1 MITFPI
7 WYLIALVIALIAG
20 GFGMAMVFMQKSPTG
35 QREVVRLDQRE
46 VVRLEIANRAMAQAL
61 RDACWSLGELKDEI
75 ARGEIIR
82 ASATANGMA
91 ASCNEALAR
100 AAGVLGGDPLRRLD
114 MEPVA
119 AEGERRVP
127 RE

>member
-7 WYLIALVIALIAG
+7 WYSIPLIAALVAG
-20 GFGMAMVFMQKSPTG
+20 GFAMAMVLMQNLPP
-35 QREVVRLDQRE
+35 DQRE

-61 RDACWSLGELKDEI
+61 RDLEPLLYRIELLSGERPLLTPTFWAAD
-75 ARGEIIR
+75 IR
-82 ASATANGMA
+82 LAKQTAH
-91 ASCNEALAR
+91 EALAR

-127 RE
+127 RG

>member
-7 WYLIALVIALIAG
+7 WYSIPLIAALVAG
-20 GFGMAMVFMQKSPTG
+20 GFAMAMVLMQKLPP
-35 QREVVRLDQRE
+35 DQRE